1 MCLVEKLKIENVKI
15 VENFKHVQI
24 SSYWKFFLMRPAGQ
38 VQSVIPTVLF
48 LMYGDNVESMYSGFL
63 HEFDA
68 TLLVLGESSLMHW
81 KRWKTRINC
90 AANMHMNSQGPS

>member
-1 MCLVEKLKIENVKI
+1 MSRSLKTLNMSKFPVIEN
-15 VENFKHVQI
+15 
-24 SSYWKFFLMRPAGQ
+24 FFLMRPAGQ

-68 TLLVLGESSLMHW
+68 TLFVLGESSLMH
-81 KRWKTRINC
+81 
-90 AANMHMNSQGPS
+90 